1 MDRDSV
7 EVLPRGV
14 SPPGLGGVGFG
25 SAWHFTQLGNG
36 PHTIYGLCRP
46 SERGIGMSMHLA
58 VPVSSGNVQWD
69 VRVHGSAVEPDAMS
83 FTVFW
88 QESPSLLL
96 QLSCP
101 RALRRQTALSSRLQC
116 AARVLASPW
125 RVMVDVSLLMV
136 LFTT

>member
-1 MDRDSV
+1 MCRSEKWELYLYGDETIKVDRDSV

-14 SPPGLGGVGFG
+14 SPP
-25 SAWHFTQLGNG
+25 WHFTQLGNG
-36 PHTIYGLCRP
+36 PHTIYGLCLP
-46 SERGIGMSMHLA
+46 SERGIGMSIHLA
-58 VPVSSGNVQWD
+58 VPVSSGKVQWD

-101 RALRRQTALSSRLQC
+101 RALRRQTALSSRLLC
-116 AARVLASPW
+116 AALVLLSP
-125 RVMVDVSLLMV
+125 VV
-136 LFTT
+136 